1 MTMAEVSW
9 LLFLTASLIV
19 ILSPGQDMV
28 LVFSRGLG
36 QGARAGIAAAAG
48 VSTGLLGHTVLA
60 AFGLGTILRTSE
72 TLFLTLKFVGAA
84 YLIYIGIRMLLSG
97 ASDLK
102 MQASATRPLAR
113 LFREGALSNLSN
125 PKVAMFYF
133 AFLPQFVPASMAHP
147 TATVFVLGVVFALLT
162 FLVKAPVGYFS
173 GALSVWLRSQPSVLK
188 WISRTSGT
196 ILIGLGL
203 RLAFERQA

>member
-1 MTMAEVSW
+1 MMADVSW
-9 LLFLTASLIV
+9 LLFLAASLVV

-36 QGARAGIAAAAG
+36 QGARAGIATAAG

-60 AFGLGTILRTSE
+60 AFGLGAILKTSE
-72 TLFLTLKFVGAA
+72 TLFLVLKFVGAA
-84 YLIYIGIRMLLSG
+84 YLIYIGIRLLLTG
-97 ASDLK
+97 ASHLE
-102 MQASATRPLAR
+102 MRTSAARPIAR

-133 AFLPQFVPASMAHP
+133 AFLPQFVPASAEHP
-147 TATVFVLGVVFALLT
+147 TTIVFVLGVVFAALT
-162 FLVKAPVGYFS
+162 FLIKAPVGYFS
-173 GALSVWLRSQPSVLK
+173 GTLSTWLGSRPSVLK

-203 RLAFERQA
+203 RLALEKRL

>member
-1 MTMAEVSW
+1 MMADVSW
-9 LLFLTASLIV
+9 LLFLTASLVV

-36 QGARAGIAAAAG
+36 QGARAGIATAAG

-60 AFGLGTILRTSE
+60 AFGLGAILKTSE
-72 TLFLTLKFVGAA
+72 TLFLVLKFVGAA
-84 YLIYIGIRMLLSG
+84 YLIYIGIRLLLTG
-97 ASDLK
+97 ASHLE
-102 MQASATRPLAR
+102 MRTSAARPIAR

-133 AFLPQFVPASMAHP
+133 AFLPQFVPASAEHP
-147 TATVFVLGVVFALLT
+147 TTIVFVLGVVFAALT
-162 FLVKAPVGYFS
+162 FLIKAPVGYFS
-173 GALSVWLRSQPSVLK
+173 GTLSTWLGSRPSVLK

-203 RLAFERQA
+203 RLALEKRV

>member
-1 MTMAEVSW
+1 MAEISW
-9 LLFLTASLIV
+9 LLFLTASLVV

-36 QGARAGIAAAAG
+36 QGARAGIATAAG

-60 AFGLGTILRTSE
+60 AFGLGAILRTSE
-72 TLFLTLKFVGAA
+72 TLFLILKFIGAA
-84 YLIYIGIRMLLSG
+84 YLIYIGIRLLLSG
-97 ASDLK
+97 ASHLE
-102 MQASATRPLAR
+102 MRASAVRPLAR

-133 AFLPQFVPASMAHP
+133 AFLPQFVPASTEHP
-147 TATVFVLGVVFALLT
+147 TAVVFVLGVVFALLT
-162 FLVKAPVGYFS
+162 FLIKAPVGYCS
-173 GALSVWLRSQPSVLK
+173 GALSVWLKSRPSVLK

-203 RLAFERQA
+203 RLAFEKRL

>member
-1 MTMAEVSW
+1 MADVSW
-9 LLFLTASLIV
+9 LLFLTASLVV

-36 QGARAGIAAAAG
+36 QGARAGIATAAG

-60 AFGLGTILRTSE
+60 AFGLGAILKTSE
-72 TLFLTLKFVGAA
+72 TLFLVLKFVGAA
-84 YLIYIGIRMLLSG
+84 YLIYIGIRLLLTG
-97 ASDLK
+97 ASHLE
-102 MQASATRPLAR
+102 MRTSAARPIAR

-133 AFLPQFVPASMAHP
+133 AFLPQFVPASAEHP
-147 TATVFVLGVVFALLT
+147 TTIVFVLGVVFAALT
-162 FLVKAPVGYFS
+162 FLIKAPVGYFS
-173 GALSVWLRSQPSVLK
+173 GTLSTWLGSRPSVLK

-196 ILIGLGL
+196 VLIGLGL
-203 RLAFERQA
+203 RLALEKRV

>member
-1 MTMAEVSW
+1 MADVSW
-9 LLFLTASLIV
+9 LLFLTASLVV

-36 QGARAGIAAAAG
+36 QGARAGIATAAG

-60 AFGLGTILRTSE
+60 AFGLGAILRTSE
-72 TLFLTLKFVGAA
+72 TLFLVLKFVGAA
-84 YLIYIGIRMLLSG
+84 YLIYIGIRLLLTG
-97 ASDLK
+97 ASHLE
-102 MQASATRPLAR
+102 MRTSAARPIAR

-133 AFLPQFVPASMAHP
+133 AFLPQFVPASAEHP
-147 TATVFVLGVVFALLT
+147 TTIVFVLGVVFAALT
-162 FLVKAPVGYFS
+162 FLIKAPVGYFS
-173 GALSVWLRSQPSVLK
+173 GTLSTWLRSRPSVLK

-203 RLAFERQA
+203 RLALEKRV